1 METPLVALFQLIDAF
16 KAIGIEYVV
25 VGSLASSFHGDY
37 RASADIDL
45 VAEVKDE
52 HVQSFVN
59 KLQGD
64 FYVDDLAI
72 NKAIARGRSFNVIH
86 LAGILKVDIFI
97 PSSDLSKQQLQ
108 RRQLQLIDAD
118 GPKEIWIATAE
129 DTILAKLHWYRQ
141 GGEVSELQWRDVKG
155 ILGTQGSRLDFEYLR
170 SWAKRVD
177 VVDLLDRAS
186 KEIGSSA

>member
-37 RASADIDL
+37 RASADINL
-45 VAEVKDE
+45 VGEVKAE

-64 FYVDDLAI
+64 FYVDGLAI

-86 LAGILKVDIFI
+86 LAGILKVDVFI
-97 PSSDLSKQQLQ
+97 PSSDLSKQQLE

-118 GPKEIWIATAE
+118 GPK
-129 DTILAKLHWYRQ
+129 
-141 GGEVSELQWRDVKG
+141 RD
-155 ILGTQGSRLDFEYLR
+155 
-170 SWAKRVD
+170 
-177 VVDLLDRAS
+177 
-186 KEIGSSA
+186 

>member
-37 RASADIDL
+37 RASADINL
-45 VAEVKDE
+45 VAEVKAE

-97 PSSDLSKQQLQ
+97 PSSDLSKQQLE

-118 GPKEIWIATAE
+118 GPK
-129 DTILAKLHWYRQ
+129 
-141 GGEVSELQWRDVKG
+141 RD
-155 ILGTQGSRLDFEYLR
+155 
-170 SWAKRVD
+170 
-177 VVDLLDRAS
+177 LDRDRRRHDPGQAS
-186 KEIGSSA
+186 LVSSRWRGI